1 MTLIIRQMRE
11 EDIFFVQEIAK
22 SSWHDTYEG
31 IIPKKVQERFLQIA
45 YSKESLLKRRQK
57 SSFLVAVLDESL
69 VGFANFSKTN
79 NGQAELFAIYLV
91 PNMQHKGIGTAL
103 LENGI
108 QQLENLTTLTVCV
121 EKENT
126 IAMRFYQAKGFQFVE
141 EFDDLFD
148 GHVLK
153 TIRMALLFPR

>member
-1 MTLIIRQMRE
+1 
-11 EDIFFVQEIAK
+11 
-22 SSWHDTYEG
+22 
-31 IIPKKVQERFLQIA
+31 
-45 YSKESLLKRRQK
+45 
-57 SSFLVAVLDESL
+57 
-69 VGFANFSKTN
+69 
-79 NGQAELFAIYLV
+79 
-91 PNMQHKGIGTAL
+91 MQHKGIGTAL

-108 QQLENLTTLTVCV
+108 QQLENPTTLTVCV

>member
-1 MTLIIRQMRE
+1 MRE

-22 SSWHDTYEG
+22 SSWHHTYEG

-45 YSKESLLKRRQK
+45 YSKESLLKRLQK

-108 QQLENLTTLTVCV
+108 QQLENPTTLTVCV

-153 TIRMALLFPR
+153 TIRMALLLPR